1 MSSPYTDVA
10 KDAFMDCS
18 QNYEGK
24 WNSFGQQCGIS
35 MQAASMSFIFAPSS
49 YEVWQ
54 NHTFD
59 FNPLSNMHYICQIK
73 FEENWARREF
83 PNVIIF

>member
-49 YEVWQ
+49 
-54 NHTFD
+54 
-59 FNPLSNMHYICQIK
+59 
-73 FEENWARREF
+73 
-83 PNVIIF
+83 